1 VAVEVTIPSGTATLP
16 DRSLR
21 TIQSLEP
28 RGDIVLR
35 GKERPRAAAAGPAT
49 AFSLRLLLPG
59 HFLVKRRDPRV
70 EAELRGDL
78 TFAARGGEVT
88 AEGRADLVRGSLDL
102 YGNGRTFDLR
112 RASTTFGGGP
122 IGEGVV
128 EGEAVA
134 QFPEHVV
141 KVALG
146 GTVDAPKVKLSS
158 EPPLDEGRI
167 AMLIATGRTEGR
179 AGAGAAGTI
188 TGEQAGYAV
197 LGVFATKLLRDA
209 LQDKLPVDSV
219 ALEPGQI
226 RAGKYLSDRVYL
238 DYVHKNSAIPELG
251 ENTNELRVEYQVT
264 RRWTLESRYGD
275 ANSGA
280 ASLIWSKDY

>member
-1 VAVEVTIPSGTATLP
+1 V
-16 DRSLR
+16 
-21 TIQSLEP
+21 
-28 RGDIVLR
+28 
-35 GKERPRAAAAGPAT
+35 
-49 AFSLRLLLPG
+49 RLVLPG
-59 HFLVKRRDPRV
+59 HFQVRRRDPRV
-70 EAELRGDL
+70 DAELRGDV
-78 TFAARGGEVT
+78 TVVADGGAVR
-88 AEGRADLVRGSLDL
+88 ADGRAELVRGTLDL

-122 IGEGVV
+122 VGEGLV

-134 QFPEHVV
+134 QFPDHLV
-141 KVALG
+141 KVTLG
-146 GTVDAPKVKLSS
+146 GKVDAPTVKLTS

-179 AGAGAAGTI
+179 AGAGAAGML

-197 LGVFATKLLRDA
+197 LGVFATRLLRDA

-226 RAGKYLSDRVYL
+226 RAGKYLSEKVYV
-238 DYVHKNSAIPELG
+238 DYVHRSAANPEQG
-251 ENTNELRVEYQVT
+251 ENANEVRVEYQVSP
-264 RRWTLESRYGD
+264 RWTLESRYGD
-275 ANSGA
+275 ANAGS